1 MYLSIFGVYSL
12 LFRKYFE
19 KFPESPLLAL
29 SHPGRRAGRLGLGRS
44 GRLQKLQS
52 ARTPKKFRIIIPN
65 TDANL
70 LYVYNPRIDAIQFE
84 SFDRT
89 NFEIFLN

>member
-1 MYLSIFGVYSL
+1 MFVFLNIFQKIPTIPHISP
-12 LFRKYFE
+12 
-19 KFPESPLLAL
+19 FPSVP
-29 SHPGRRAGRLGLGRS
+29 PGGPTDKI

>member
-29 SHPGRRAGRLGLGRS
+29 SHPGRRAGRLKKSGLGRS

-52 ARTPKKFRIIIPN
+52 ARTPRKYKISLLAIKRTIQLNPN
-65 TDANL
+65 L
-70 LYVYNPRIDAIQFE
+70 WV
-84 SFDRT
+84 
-89 NFEIFLN
+89 